1 LSLRHDSMLGHQKAA
16 RFRAGFMDRTTKQRM
31 LQRAAVLVGREMLA
45 LRLNVPATVLDVW
58 LRGLATMPDRKL
70 LPLADLIDTLGDPES
85 E

>member
-1 LSLRHDSMLGHQKAA
+1 
-16 RFRAGFMDRTTKQRM
+16 MDRTTKQRM
-31 LQRAAVLVGREMLA
+31 LQRAAVLVGRDMLA

-70 LPLADLIDTLGDPES
+70 LPLADLIDKLGDPES

>member
-1 LSLRHDSMLGHQKAA
+1 MLGHQKAA